1 MMGAG
6 SHRPA
11 LLLGYAQ
18 VWAFTLRPEYAKSM
32 ANINPHALPKF
43 RTNGPLS
50 NLAAFAKVFGCKKG
64 DPMVREKVCKIW

>member
-1 MMGAG
+1 
-6 SHRPA
+6 
-11 LLLGYAQ
+11 
-18 VWAFTLRPEYAKSM
+18 M